1 MSTSLEI
8 QQDSRLIKMLVY
20 RIVSQEIVFQ
30 VLVAFDRD
38 PGVTEDTSQNM
49 NGVTSVVEGGDTNI
63 NLMKTCTCFFFIH
76 FIDILYIF
84 VTAQTRTINKFER
97 NFVKLIAHFIL
108 YPEIFQILNELVLTH

>member
-63 NLMKTCTCFFFIH
+63 NLMKTCTCFFFHTLYRH
-76 FIDILYIF
+76 FVYF
-84 VTAQTRTINKFER
+84 CYSANK
-97 NFVKLIAHFIL
+97 NNK
-108 YPEIFQILNELVLTH
+108 QI